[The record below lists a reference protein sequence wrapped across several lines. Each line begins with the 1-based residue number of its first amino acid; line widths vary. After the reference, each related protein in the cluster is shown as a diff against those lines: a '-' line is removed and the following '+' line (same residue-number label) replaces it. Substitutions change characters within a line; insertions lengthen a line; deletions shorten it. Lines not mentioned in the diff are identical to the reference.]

1 MYRVCL
7 LDDQPFVREGLR
19 DMIDWASLECEIV
32 ADWGTAAQAVREIGE
47 ARPDILISDIVMPG
61 LDGLS
66 LMEMIRQSQMSVQVI
81 FLSAYRNFDYAQ
93 RALELGA
100 VEYLVKPTDP
110 KEVVR
115 AVAKCI
121 RRIHESSSA
130 QGQTG
135 SAAAEDQSQY
145 EKELEKRLLGESA
158 ESGPAAADPEAA
170 YIVFAIRPDDPVRPI
185 SAFRQSAEMLRRKC
199 NPQYKPAVLSLMDKV
214 IVVYRA
220 KDRTT
225 LSRMAMEWAEE
236 IVFWHRQLLDIPVS
250 VGISTSRSGVAQLHL
265 QFQEAQKALEMSFY
279 YGKGSIVSSEQA
291 KTGAPGP
298 TGAMQPE
305 SAEHR
310 EKQLLQAI
318 REEDEEK
325 IVRLLESWFDEF
337 KTQKTGETEIKFQVF
352 KWIFYVFSHLPE
364 EWVRK
369 QGWEQKAQPLLTA
382 RSLVEIKEILGELV
396 TLAVEPFRSNRVDH
410 HSVTMRQVETFIR
423 EHYMRPD
430 TSLTDLAE
438 YVHLSPNYVSRL
450 IKQRAGKTFTEWL
463 NEYRMEMAKTLLK
476 QKQSKSYWVAEKVGI
491 PDARY
496 FSQLF
501 RKYTNLTPTEFK
513 ARALGNGGPSDGTA
527 DAPAERSS
535 DQALNEMPDV
545 PAEEPPDGTSG
556 ETAGAPDEAASG
568 RTFNGI
574 PGGSAEKTSDRTIN
588 GTSGVPD
595 GTFDGTL
602 S

>member
-32 ADWGTAAQAVREIGE
+32 ADWGTAAQAMREIGE

-121 RRIHESSSA
+121 RRIHEMSSA
-130 QGQTG
+130 QGTSG
-135 SAAAEDQSQY
+135 DAAAEEHSQY
-145 EKELEKRLLGESA
+145 EKELEKWLLGESA
-158 ESGPAAADPEAA
+158 ENEPAFADPEAA
-170 YIVFAIRPDDPVRPI
+170 YIVFAIRPDEPGRTI
-185 SAFRQSAEMLRRKC
+185 SAFRQSAELLRRKC
-199 NPQYKPAVLSLMDKV
+199 SPRYKPAVLSLMDKV
-214 IVVYRA
+214 IVVYSA
-220 KDRTT
+220 QDRTT

-250 VGISTSRSGVAQLHL
+250 VGISTSQTGVGRLHR
-265 QFQEAQKALEMSFY
+265 QFQEALKALEMSFY
-279 YGKGSIVSSEQA
+279 YGKGSIVSGEREKYDAS
-291 KTGAPGP
+291 GP
-298 TGAMQPE
+298 SGTMQPVA
-305 SAEHR
+305 AEHR

-318 REEDEEK
+318 REGDEEK

-364 EWVRK
+364 EWVNK

-382 RSLVEIKEILGELV
+382 RSLIEIKEILGELV
-396 TLAVEPFRSNRVDH
+396 ALAVEPFRANRVDH

-450 IKQRAGKTFTEWL
+450 IKQRMGKTFTEWL
-463 NEYRMEMAKTLLK
+463 NEYRMEMAKTLLR
-476 QKQSKSYWVAEKVGI
+476 QKQSKSYWVAEQVGI

-501 RKYTNLTPTEFK
+501 RKYTRLTPTEFK
-513 ARALGNGGPSDGTA
+513 ARAQGNGELSDGTA
-527 DAPAERSS
+527 DVSS
-535 DQALNEMPDV
+535 E
-545 PAEEPPDGTSG
+545 
-556 ETAGAPDEAASG
+556 GA
-568 RTFNGI
+568 
-574 PGGSAEKTSDRTIN
+574 SDRLHKESAVDSSEET
-588 GTSGVPD
+588 
-595 GTFDGTL
+595 
-602 S
+602 